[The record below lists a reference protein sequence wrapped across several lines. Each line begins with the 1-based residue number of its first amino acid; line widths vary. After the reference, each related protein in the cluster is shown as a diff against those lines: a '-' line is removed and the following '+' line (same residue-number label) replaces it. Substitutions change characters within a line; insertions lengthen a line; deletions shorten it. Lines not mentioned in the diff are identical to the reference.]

1 MKPHLYR
8 VTTWATFIP
17 VAPAIFALATGRYEM
32 GLVLSMLALA
42 LHSAVEPA
50 RNLAGGREGKETL
63 RHGAMVLLAAG
74 AMTTALERKG
84 FVYLTTALF
93 TMGGTAMVLRI
104 MREKEK
110 TQT

>member
-8 VTTWATFIP
+8 VTTWATLIP
-17 VAPAIFALATGRYEM
+17 VAPAIFALATGRYEL

-50 RNLAGGREGKETL
+50 RNLAGGREGEETL
-63 RHGAMVLLAAG
+63 RQGAMVLLAAG
-74 AMTTALERKG
+74 AMTTTLEGKA
-84 FVYLTTALF
+84 FLYLTAALF
-93 TMGGTAMVLRI
+93 TMGVTAMVLRI